1 MSADQIGFSLL
12 ILAVLLGVGKL
23 VRMHWRPAQKLFLPA
38 SILAGAIGL
47 VLGPGVLGALSRLI
61 AGPENALAQG
71 VIPEWMLS
79 VWSDLPGLLINVVF
93 ATLLMGV
100 PLPRWR
106 RVWHLAGPQLT
117 FGLTLG
123 AGQYV
128 IGILLAALILAPV
141 FGLPMMAGALIEIGF
156 EGGMAQQQGYRRSSR
171 SWTLPKVRTWR
182 WGWRPWASLPGSWAV
197 LSLLTGGAYRAQ
209 RSARQGPW
217 RDSP

>member
-47 VLGPGVLGALSRLI
+47 ILGPGVLGALSRLI
-61 AGPENALAQG
+61 AGPDNPVAQG

-79 VWSDLPGLLINVVF
+79 IWSDLPGLLINVVF

-100 PLPRWR
+100 PLPHWR
-106 RVWHLAGPQLT
+106 RVWNLAGPQLA
-117 FGLTLG
+117 FGMTLG

-141 FGLPMMAGALIEIGF
+141 FGLPLMAGALIEIGF
-156 EGGMAQQQGYRRSSR
+156 EGGHGTASAPGKAADAADSSGQLPPRRS
-171 SWTLPKVRTWR
+171 
-182 WGWRPWASLPGSWAV
+182 
-197 LSLLTGGAYRAQ
+197 
-209 RSARQGPW
+209 
-217 RDSP
+217 